1 MAQAAK
7 SAINDESFAHTKMN
21 EPLLLEALQL
31 PRIEHERVE
40 RLQIETGDR
49 AETIV
54 RRLGLV
60 TDLRLAEAYAQV
72 LKQPL
77 VQDTELREATFVADM
92 ACRDFFYRYKLMPL
106 TMTDQAL
113 EVAMTDPLDPDVME
127 ALTFRF
133 ECPVRPRAA
142 LPADVDAALDQ
153 VYGRQ
158 GGLGSGPGSPSDA
171 DTRWETDLERLR
183 EEASDAPVIRRVN
196 ALIAQAV
203 EKRASDIHIESTE
216 TGLRTRYRI
225 DGVLSDV
232 DQAAEHLRNAVISR
246 LKVMANLDIAER
258 RLAQDGRIRQV
269 IQGKEIDFRV
279 STTPSAHGENV
290 VLRVLDRDRTVL
302 DFAELGFDRTVL
314 AQWLATISRPHGVVL
329 VSGPTGSGKT
339 TTLYTSLQHL
349 NSTERKILTV
359 EDPIEYVMAGINQTQ
374 VKPLIGLSFANVLRS
389 FLRQD
394 PDIMMVGEIRDLET
408 AQIAIQASLTGH
420 LVLSTVHT
428 NDAASAMARLVDM
441 GVERYLL
448 TSTVS
453 GVLAQRLVRR
463 LCHRCREGY
472 EAPPDLCRTLGFVEA
487 GIEAPTLFRAR
498 GCSACGQRGYVGR
511 TMILEFL
518 PMSDR
523 IRSLVMQG
531 GEAREIEVAAV
542 QDGMQTMYRHGLRKA
557 AAGETTIDEVMR
569 VIGDD

>member
-1 MAQAAK
+1 M
-7 SAINDESFAHTKMN
+7 
-21 EPLLLEALQL
+21 LQL
-31 PRIEHERVE
+31 PHIERERVE
-40 RLQIETGDR
+40 RLQTETGDR
-49 AETIV
+49 AETII
-54 RRLGLV
+54 RRLGLI
-60 TDLRLAEAYAQV
+60 TDRELTEAYAHV
-72 LKQPL
+72 LKEAVVQPAEL
-77 VQDTELREATFVADM
+77 QDPAFVADW
-92 ACRDFFYRYKLMPL
+92 ACLDFFQRYKVIPL
-106 TMTDQAL
+106 AIGTETL
-113 EVAMTDPLDPDVME
+113 EVAMADPLDPDVIE
-127 ALTFRF
+127 ALAFCF
-133 ECPVRPRAA
+133 ERDIRPRVA
-142 LPADVDAALDQ
+142 LPGDLDAALAH
-153 VYGRQ
+153 VYGDQ
-158 GGLGSGPGSPSDA
+158 GGQDSGPASASNI

-183 EEASDAPVIRRVN
+183 EEASEAPVIRRVN
-196 ALIAQAV
+196 VLIAQAV

-216 TGLRTRYRI
+216 FGLRTRYRI

-290 VLRVLDRDRTVL
+290 VLRVLDRAQTIL
-302 DFAELGFDRTVL
+302 NFTQLGFDQAVL
-314 AQWLATISRPHGVVL
+314 AQWLTAIGRPHGVVL

-453 GVLAQRLVRR
+453 GVLAQRLVRC
-463 LCHRCREGY
+463 LCLGCRESY
-472 EAPPDLCRTLGFVEA
+472 EGSPDLCRSLGFAEA
-487 GIEAPTLFRAR
+487 DIEAMTLFRAR
-498 GCSACGQRGYVGR
+498 GCEACSHRGYAGR

-523 IRSLVMQG
+523 IRALVMQG
-531 GEAREIEVAAV
+531 GEAREIQAAAV
-542 QDGMQTMYRHGLRKA
+542 QDGMQTMYQHGLRKA

-569 VIGDD
+569 VIGDG

>member
-1 MAQAAK
+1 M
-7 SAINDESFAHTKMN
+7 STPF
-21 EPLLLEALQL
+21 LLDMLQL
-31 PRIEHERVE
+31 PRIERDRVE

-60 TDLRLAEAYAQV
+60 TDRELAEAHAR
-72 LKQPL
+72 LLEQPV
-77 VQDTELREATFVADM
+77 VQGAELQEATFVADPD
-92 ACRDFFYRYKLMPL
+92 CRDFFHRYKVMPL
-106 TMTDQAL
+106 AMSEDAL
-113 EVAMTDPLDPDVME
+113 LVAMVDPLDPEVVE

-133 ECPVRPRAA
+133 ECHVRPRVA
-142 LPADVDAALDQ
+142 LPGDVDAALAQ
-153 VYGRQ
+153 IYGRQ
-158 GGLGSGPGSPSDA
+158 GGADSALASASDA
-171 DTRWETDLERLR
+171 DARWETDLERLR

-196 ALIAQAV
+196 TLIAQAV
-203 EKRASDIHIESTE
+203 ERQASDIHIESTE

-225 DGVLSDV
+225 DGVLTDV

-279 STTPSAHGENV
+279 SITPSAHGENV
-290 VLRVLDRDRTVL
+290 VLRVLDRNRTVL
-302 DFAELGFDRTVL
+302 DFTQLGFDHAVL
-314 AQWLATISRPHGVVL
+314 EQWLTVIGRPHGVVL

-349 NSTERKILTV
+349 NSIERKILTV

-374 VKPLIGLSFANVLRS
+374 VKPSIGLSFANVLRS

-463 LCHRCREGY
+463 LCPHCREAY
-472 EAPPDLCRTLGFVEA
+472 VAPPDLCSTLGFA
-487 GIEAPTLFRAR
+487 AAKIEVSTLFQVR
-498 GCSACGQRGYVGR
+498 GCAACGQRGYAGR

-531 GEAREIEVAAV
+531 GEARAIQAAAV
-542 QDGMQTMYRHGLRKA
+542 EDGMQTMYEHGLRKA